1 MLRNLQHL
9 LPLEKNSRA
18 YDRLPAALR
27 WAFLLLSSRG
37 WDATYL
43 LLLLLWTVLAPL
55 HLQASLRT
63 STGASVVTASHL
75 AAVMAAMAAVALV
88 PAVGWALLKAVAAG
102 PLHIC
107 SVQKVVCLTCAP
119 TV

>member
-27 WAFLLLSSRG
+27 WTFLLLNGRG
-37 WDATYL
+37 WDTTYL

-63 STGASVVTASHL
+63 STDASVVTASHL

-107 SVQKVVCLTCAP
+107 SVHKVMCLAC
-119 TV
+119 